1 MTPIKILLAATFV
14 LGLASCSSTTEQTEQ
29 AENNS
34 PNDSMATSEI
44 KQIDTGIRAVDYIP
58 PIGTGQSSAGNV
70 KRERKFYIR

>member
-14 LGLASCSSTTEQTEQ
+14 LGLASCSSTEQAEQ
-29 AENNS
+29 AENIS